1 MIELKDVS
9 VNFDT
14 EAALRHLSLTI
25 SKGEA
30 LAVIGPSGS
39 GKSTL
44 LNLISGLI
52 LPSQGHVS
60 NHMVSH
66 DGAHKTGFIMQSS
79 SLFPWLTVSQNIAL
93 GLSGSKSSIQNKIQ
107 AVLEEVKLTKHKDK
121 FPAQLS
127 GGQAQRVAIA
137 RTWVLGPS
145 VLLLDEPTSALDAI
159 TKENIQ
165 DLLRAYQLKN
175 QTTSIAVTHSIEEA
189 VYLGRR
195 IILLNQ
201 GQIHGVFNNES
212 YGAINAREN
221 IEYYNKVIEIR
232 EAFKEVDAHA

>member
-79 SLFPWLTVSQNIAL
+79 PLSLVDRISNIAL

-145 VLLLDEPTSALDAI
+145 ILLLDEPTSALDAI

-232 EAFKEVDAHA
+232 RSL